1 MAAEGKRS
9 VLTRLVAC
17 VEPDNTE
24 IVAARLIA
32 EFRSLARLLS
42 QSPDAIARVVGRGSP
57 IVPLLLAS
65 RDAMREALLS
75 ELHDK
80 RITAS
85 IRRLVGFSILYMGG
99 APAHDHVVL
108 ILDPDTTK
116 PVDG

>member
-65 RDAMREALLS
+65 RDALRAAMRR
-75 ELHDK
+75 ELHDT
-80 RITAS
+80 RLTTS
-85 IRRLVGFSILYMGG
+85 SRRLTDYLKLSKGG
-99 APAHDHVVL
+99 LPAPPTRL
-108 ILDPDTTK
+108 PFPDPRQ
-116 PVDG
+116 